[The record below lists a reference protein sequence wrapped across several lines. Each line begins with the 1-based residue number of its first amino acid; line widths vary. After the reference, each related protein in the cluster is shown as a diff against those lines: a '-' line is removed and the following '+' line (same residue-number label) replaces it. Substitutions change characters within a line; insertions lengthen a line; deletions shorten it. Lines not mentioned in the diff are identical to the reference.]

1 MAIVHVEEHVMS
13 SKLTLNM
20 DEAVVERA
28 KRYARSRGMSL
39 SKVIQQYLQFITES
53 ETEATPTEVTD
64 RVARL
69 ADTLETAASDDE
81 LKFQY
86 LSEKYLD
93 AQTSR

>member
-1 MAIVHVEEHVMS
+1 MS

>member
-1 MAIVHVEEHVMS
+1 MVILHVEAHIMS

-20 DEAVVERA
+20 DEAVVEKA
-28 KRYARSRGMSL
+28 KRYARSRRMSL

-53 ETEATPTEVTD
+53 EATPTEITD

-69 ADTLETAASDDE
+69 TDTLETSVSDDE
-81 LKFQY
+81 LKFQH